1 MCYRGG
7 YRTQN
12 YCVENAN
19 GCIRLHDTRPS
30 LCCPFF
36 FFFLF
41 LNCSDVCKLWHRW
54 KEQEDQMFV
63 SAVWARRHVN
73 ICDMKWAVSVVRP
86 WKRDSW
92 AALYFYFTF
101 FFPCNFEHF
110 MDTLS
115 IWSVPCLLLYC
126 SVSRQQFPCRVYCL
140 WLLLGAQ
147 PRGSLWSYTCHGSVI
162 NLLMIFHQW
171 VIPKSSEPFVKPV
184 CNKRKA

>member
-36 FFFLF
+36 FFFFF

-101 FFPCNFEHF
+101 FFFFHVILNTSWTHSPSG
-110 MDTLS
+110 LS
-115 IWSVPCLLLYC
+115 
-126 SVSRQQFPCRVYCL
+126 
-140 WLLLGAQ
+140 
-147 PRGSLWSYTCHGSVI
+147 
-162 NLLMIFHQW
+162 
-171 VIPKSSEPFVKPV
+171 PV
-184 CNKRKA
+184 CCCTAVCRDNSFLAVFTVCDCS